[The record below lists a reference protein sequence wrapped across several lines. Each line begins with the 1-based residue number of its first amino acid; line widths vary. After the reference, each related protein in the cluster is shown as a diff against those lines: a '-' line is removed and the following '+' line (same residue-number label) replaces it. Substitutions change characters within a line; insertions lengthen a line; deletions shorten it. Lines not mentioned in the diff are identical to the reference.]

1 MKMSIIFLENYDSFS
16 LFFLF
21 FLLIITND
29 KKNERNQLF
38 IYICIKNNKY
48 SPLWKYK
55 NIKYENIK
63 NIKDML

>member
-16 LFFLF
+16 LF

-48 SPLWKYK
+48 SPLCKKY
-55 NIKYENIK
+55 
-63 NIKDML
+63 

>member
-1 MKMSIIFLENYDSFS
+1 MKMSIIFLENYYSFS

-29 KKNERNQLF
+29 KKNERNQQLF

-48 SPLWKYK
+48 SPLCKKY
-55 NIKYENIK
+55 
-63 NIKDML
+63 

>member
-21 FLLIITND
+21 FLHIITND
-29 KKNERNQLF
+29 KKNERNQQLF

-48 SPLWKYK
+48 YPLCKKY
-55 NIKYENIK
+55 
-63 NIKDML
+63 